1 MKNKNFKFSALLLS
15 ILIIGGLIA
24 GLIVRN
30 TANAKK
36 KLNEVNMS
44 IDSLE
49 NVYEFK
55 LNQLEDSL
63 EQKGLIKKIKT
74 KKTRDAENVNK
85 E

>member
-55 LNQLEDSL
+55 LNQLEDSF

>member
-55 LNQLEDSL
+55 INQLEDSL